1 MTSVLPRS
9 VWTIAGT
16 LAALTLFSY
25 WLGTGHGIHDAE
37 VVGVIVLFTAY
48 VKARF
53 VMLHFMEVRFAP
65 VPFRL
70 ALEALLA
77 VLCAAFIGFFLLA

>member
-1 MTSVLPRS
+1 MTSAVPRT
-9 VWTIAGT
+9 VWAIAGT

-25 WLGTGHGIHDAE
+25 WLGTGHGIHDAQ

-53 VMLHFMEVRFAP
+53 VMLHFMEVRYAP
-65 VPFRL
+65 VPFRV
-70 ALEALLA
+70 ALEVLLA

>member
-1 MTSVLPRS
+1 MTSFLPRS
-9 VWTIAGT
+9 VLAIAGT
-16 LAALTLFSY
+16 LACLTLFSF
-25 WLGTGHGIHDAE
+25 WLGTGHGLHDAKA
-37 VVGVIVLFTAY
+37 VGVIVLFTAY

-65 VPFRL
+65 VPFRA
-70 ALEALLA
+70 ALETLLA

>member
-1 MTSVLPRS
+1 MTSLLPRS
-9 VWTIAGT
+9 VWNIAGT

-48 VKARF
+48 LKARF

-77 VLCAAFIGFFLLA
+77 VLCSAFIGFFLLA